1 MPTDCLLNHVLKAQ
15 DSVTVLCFR
24 QAGTFLQHVFLHQVS
39 RPTPCLFLRWA
50 SRPLSRV
57 VLLQGGSQPTPCL
70 FPANVLSVPGSA
82 DASSGP
88 ESVPGWANA
97 STTPE
102 PADASPVPGST
113 NASTIPGPANT
124 TPRSN
129 QPIIPIWII
138 FLLDLPAAFSH
149 FVLLCQLL
157 CPPPMSL
164 LNLPYKYHQRLLQ
177 SYVKQQSCQWRIYK
191 MLNKNRRKKGIKSIK
206 FEIVI
211 IQLRT
216 QQSYKLS
223 LKCA

>member
-1 MPTDCLLNHVLKAQ
+1 MCYV
-15 DSVTVLCFR
+15 SVRLGHSYNLCFPPS
-24 QAGTFLQHVFLHQVS
+24 GV
-39 RPTPCLFLRWA
+39 PTNTLSLPALSISTVVPCVPA
-50 SRPLSRV
+50 S
-57 VLLQGGSQPTPCL
+57 GGSRPTPCL
-70 FPANVLSVPGSA
+70 FPANVLSVPGSV
-82 DASSGP
+82 DALSGP

-113 NASTIPGPANT
+113 NASTIPGLANT

-164 LNLPYKYHQRLLQ
+164 LKSPYESIRG
-177 SYVKQQSCQWRIYK
+177 CYK
-191 MLNKNRRKKGIKSIK
+191 VM
-206 FEIVI
+206 
-211 IQLRT
+211 
-216 QQSYKLS
+216 
-223 LKCA
+223 